1 MARFLRTFDY
11 FAFFL
16 ALALSAIGILAIAS
30 ATYASRRQELAARQL
45 AWLGISIVALFVTLV
60 IDYRKIAA
68 FAGLLYTAMAGVL
81 FAILAYGQM
90 RKGAQSWFAIGSVT
104 IQPSELAK
112 VTLALLL
119 AKYVISRSGRFL
131 TFFELCVIG
140 IITAIPMALVLLQPD
155 MGTAMTLT
163 PIAFAAAFLGGI
175 RIRYYVII
183 IVVVAI
189 ALPAVYFFGLKPY
202 QKERILTFID
212 PGRDPQDAG
221 WQVRQSLIAVGSGGM
236 TGKGYRNGS
245 QTRLQFVPEQHTDFI
260 FTVWA
265 EEMGFLG
272 TGIAIGLYLMLV
284 TRILGTAAVSRDLL
298 GAVICGCF
306 AASLAFQG
314 LGNLCMVINL
324 LPTTGIPL
332 PLMSYGGTSL
342 VATYVFLGLSMNV
355 RMRRLEAY

>member
-11 FAFFL
+11 FALGL
-16 ALALSAIGILAIAS
+16 ALAISTIGILAIAS
-30 ATYASRRQELAARQL
+30 ATYASRRQELATRQL
-45 AWLGISIVALFVTLV
+45 AWLGISVLALFLTLA

-68 FAGLLYTAMAGVL
+68 FAGLLYALTNAVL
-81 FAILAYGQM
+81 LAILVYGQM
-90 RKGAQSWFAIGSVT
+90 RKGSQSWFAIGSVT
-104 IQPSELAK
+104 VQPSEISK

-119 AKYVISRSGRFL
+119 AKYVISRSGKYL
-131 TFFELCVIG
+131 SFFELCTIG
-140 IITAIPMALVLLQPD
+140 VITAIPMGLILLQPD

-175 RIRYYVII
+175 RIRYYVIFLV
-183 IVVVAI
+183 IVAV
-189 ALPAVYFFGLKPY
+189 ALPTVYYFGLKPY
-202 QKERILTFID
+202 QKERILTFLD
-212 PGRDPQDAG
+212 PNRDPQDAG
-221 WQVRQSLIAVGSGGM
+221 WQVRQSLIAVGSGEM
-236 TGKGYRNGS
+236 TGKGYRQGS

-272 TGIAIGLYLMLV
+272 TGTAIGLYLMLV
-284 TRILGTAAVSRDLL
+284 TRVLGTAAVSRDWL
-298 GAVICGCF
+298 GALICGCF
-306 AASLAFQG
+306 AASIALQG
-314 LGNLCMVINL
+314 LGNLCMVISL

-342 VATYVFLGLSMNV
+342 LATYMFLGLTMNV